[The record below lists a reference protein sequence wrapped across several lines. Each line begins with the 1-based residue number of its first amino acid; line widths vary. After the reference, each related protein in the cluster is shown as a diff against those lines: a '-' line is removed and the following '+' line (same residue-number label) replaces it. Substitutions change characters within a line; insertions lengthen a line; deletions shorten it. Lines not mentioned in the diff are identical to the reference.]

1 MFFKYKS
8 DVWKAFPAYSVVINS
23 RISRRKR
30 MKKQPSA
37 AVQCLSVDKRI
48 STLIKDIKQSRQ
60 PLAIEAVNKLE
71 EAQHLLESLRN
82 C

>member
-1 MFFKYKS
+1 
-8 DVWKAFPAYSVVINS
+8 
-23 RISRRKR
+23 

-37 AVQCLSVDKRI
+37 PVQLCLSVDKRI

-71 EAQHLLESLRN
+71 EAQHLLESLQQKGVIKSVTARVAIDELLSKF
-82 C
+82 